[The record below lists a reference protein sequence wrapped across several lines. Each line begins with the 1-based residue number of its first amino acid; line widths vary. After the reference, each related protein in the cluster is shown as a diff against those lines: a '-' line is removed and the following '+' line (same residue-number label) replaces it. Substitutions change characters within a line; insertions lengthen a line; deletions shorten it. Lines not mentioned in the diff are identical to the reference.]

1 MERHDEAPSPALA
14 PPPGN
19 PRFPLFDGLRG
30 IAVLGIL
37 AFHSAE
43 LTARVGTGF
52 FGRAAEVFGSVVPT
66 LFFVISGFL
75 LYRPYVSA
83 RVQDRPPTAARR
95 YARRRALRIL
105 PAFWVAL
112 TLLAI
117 YPGITG
123 VFSSDWWRYY
133 GYMQLYSAR
142 TRVGGIA
149 VAWTLCVEVT
159 FYIALPIWAW
169 AVRRLPRGE
178 GVRGMLRGEL
188 VVLALVAVG
197 GIAVQL
203 AAAKQLVPY
212 ALGISI
218 VGQATWLCLG
228 MALAVLSV
236 GSDHDSSFRGL
247 RAAGDHAAWCWVVSA
262 LAFFGLIALVPS
274 GGLFGLL
281 AQTQSLQ
288 GAGSTLAHIVLSA
301 VFVTLLVLPAIFD
314 KGRTRVPHRLLGLVP
329 LVWLG
334 TISYSF
340 YLFHLTIAQLI
351 AWPSAPGLF
360 SASGLN
366 LLAHV
371 HTLRTVVLFT
381 VTLVVTAV
389 VAAISYRLVELPF
402 LRHKE
407 DGRGGGRGRL
417 SILGQR

>member
-1 MERHDEAPSPALA
+1 MSSP
-14 PPPGN
+14 
-19 PRFPLFDGLRG
+19 
-30 IAVLGIL
+30 
-37 AFHSAE
+37 
-43 LTARVGTGF
+43 
-52 FGRAAEVFGSVVPT
+52 
-66 LFFVISGFL
+66 
-75 LYRPYVSA
+75 
-83 RVQDRPPTAARR
+83 
-95 YARRRALRIL
+95 
-105 PAFWVAL
+105 
-112 TLLAI
+112 
-117 YPGITG
+117 
-123 VFSSDWWRYY
+123 SDWWRYY

-360 SASGLN
+360 SASGLD

-381 VTLVVTAV
+381 V
-389 VAAISYRLVELPF
+389 SPRSH
-402 LRHKE
+402 R
-407 DGRGGGRGRL
+407 GRGRDQL
-417 SILGQR
+417 SAGRTAVPAAQGGWERRRTGPAFYPRAAMIVFGCSITAPDVYALAAEPGFRLVAEPDSEIIANAAAGSLFRSYNLILDMVAEREDLEALVLVHQDAEIVDRHFCAKVREALKDPDVGWSAASGRSTCATSPGGRVR